1 MKQLKHY
8 EVIQALLSEPTIK
21 DACKKLGVSR
31 ATLFNYTKKPEVKEL
46 LRKITSDAYNTLSN
60 ELAILH
66 GKHLDRIHNMALAE
80 NTPLRL
86 KFDCSKFICTH
97 ALEVS
102 QYTDMEERITNLEEV
117 LASDQNT

>member
-21 DACKKLGVSR
+21 DACKRLGVSR

-46 LRKITSDAYNTLSN
+46 LRKVTSDAYNTLSN
-60 ELAILH
+60 ELAMLH
-66 GKHLDRIHNMALAE
+66 GKHLDRIHKMALSDD
-80 NTPLRL
+80 TPLRL

-102 QYTDMEERITNLEEV
+102 QYTDMEERITKIEEV
-117 LASDQNT
+117 LSSDQNT

>member
-31 ATLFNYTKKPEVKEL
+31 ATLFNYTKKQEVKDL
-46 LRKITSDAYNTLSN
+46 LRKVTSDAYNTLSN

-66 GKHLDRIHNMALAE
+66 GKHLERIHNIALSDD
-80 NTPLRL
+80 TPLRL

-97 ALEVS
+97 ALDVS
-102 QYTDMEERITNLEEV
+102 QYTDIEERIAKLEEI
-117 LASDQNT
+117 AQCRK